1 MKAAHRITQ
10 LGDALCRER
19 PESTF
24 ARRGPGTSAAGLAT
38 VRSRAT
44 AAAVRSQTARAPGSL
59 FQPRARVTIMV
70 ARNDAEQVRRAL
82 FRSLYGRIKQLVI
95 VLDGGRGTPEPMAA
109 LEIVLERNAVD
120 EALQVVQ
127 ASAPGAQ
134 PGKVLFL

>member
-1 MKAAHRITQ
+1 
-10 LGDALCRER
+10 
-19 PESTF
+19 
-24 ARRGPGTSAAGLAT
+24 
-38 VRSRAT
+38 
-44 AAAVRSQTARAPGSL
+44 
-59 FQPRARVTIMV
+59 MV
-70 ARNDAEQVRRAL
+70 ARNDAEHVRRAL

-120 EALQVVQ
+120 EALQVVL